1 MPSHA
6 YSLSKASTSAAV
18 SLGTIARTR
27 ALSCAAVGRGVADC
41 SSHYSAAIGVVVNL
55 IRGIVGLVFGVAVI
69 GGLGW
74 LILRIIGRKPLTGSH
89 HESLP

>member
-1 MPSHA
+1 M
-6 YSLSKASTSAAV
+6 KAAKLVLAIV
-18 SLGTIARTR
+18 LGIFVLFLAFG
-27 ALSCAAVGRGVADC
+27 LV
-41 SSHYSAAIGVVVNL
+41 SAAIGVVVNL